1 MNKMKNNKKKKIRY
15 VVMLTDL
22 YANSKHLTGR
32 QNPLS
37 KVETE
42 VWNIFT
48 NCKLRKLPQHF
59 AL

>member
-1 MNKMKNNKKKKIRY
+1 
-15 VVMLTDL
+15 MLTDL